1 MTIQTIASALRRTF
15 PQSMAGISPHPVA
28 TGEQHCASRLSTT
41 ELRQLVATMVD

>member
-15 PQSMAGISPHPVA
+15 PHTIAGIPPRA
-28 TGEQHCASRLSTT
+28 TAIGEQHCASRLSTA